1 MMEVEE
7 KHVCKICDE
16 VENNDITNWVWIC
29 DKGAQGLNN
38 TSRKRCAE
46 TEFKSG
52 DWLDKKCRCDCQ
64 WKLYIIKQQG

>member
-16 VENNDITNWVWIC
+16 VENNDITNWVCIR
-29 DKGAQGLNN
+29 DKGAEGLNN
-38 TSRKRCAE
+38 ANRKRCAE

-52 DWLDKKCRCDCQ
+52 DWLHKTCRCDYANE
-64 WKLYIIKQQG
+64 KYIS